1 MIMAKHFY
9 TWLALIFILG
19 GIVIVVPKALA
30 QSVVQ
35 SYGANKSLE
44 VGLIVELQPGSNS
57 KVEALTR
64 TNESK
69 MFGVVVN
76 PNSAAVS
83 LSTSSSASQTY
94 VATSGNYQVLVSNQ
108 NGPIQAGNYITISSI
123 SGIGMKAS
131 TSDEI
136 VVGKS
141 LSNFLG
147 TTDSLGSTTLKSSN
161 GHTSTV
167 QLGLIDVNLDIAH
180 NPLLK
185 NNEANLPSFLVNAS
199 QSVAN
204 KPVSVGRIYVSLIII
219 GICAI
224 ISGSMLYAGVR
235 SSIVSIGRNPLS
247 KRAVTRS
254 LVQVTLTSLIVFI
267 LGIFAVYLL
276 LRV

>member
-1 MIMAKHFY
+1 MAKHFY
-9 TWLALIFILG
+9 TWLVLIFILS
-19 GIVIVVPKALA
+19 GILFVVPKTFA

-35 SYGANKSLE
+35 SYGASKSLE
-44 VGLIVELQPGSNS
+44 IGLIVELQPGSTS
-57 KVEALTR
+57 KVEALTQA
-64 TNESK
+64 NESK

-83 LSTSSSASQTY
+83 LSTSSSASQSY
-94 VATSGNYQVLVSNQ
+94 VATSGDCQVLVSNQ
-108 NGPIQAGNYITISSI
+108 NGPIQAGDYVTASSI
-123 SGIGMKAS
+123 SGIGMKAG

-141 LSNFLG
+141 LSSFLG
-147 TTDSLGSTTLKSSN
+147 TSDSLGSTTLKNSN
-161 GHTSTV
+161 GQTSTV
-167 QLGLIDVNLDIAH
+167 QLGLVDVNIGIVH

-185 NNEANLPSFLVNAS
+185 NTEADLPGFLVNAG
-199 QSVAN
+199 QSLAN
-204 KPVSVGRIYVSLIII
+204 KPVSPGRIYVSLIII
-219 GICAI
+219 GICAV

-254 LVQVTLTSLIVFI
+254 LIQVTLTSLIVFI